1 MSTVAASPGNL
12 PVVIA
17 TCPLCHGSERR
28 ELVRL
33 PSMQWMRC
41 ACGLIYKHREQ
52 PATTTEALYAEDY
65 FTSAGYGRRRLRRI
79 AKSRHQIL
87 DALAHTTPGPLL
99 DIGCSMGYA
108 LEAAAS
114 LGLPA
119 AGTDV
124 SDYAVEQCRKLG
136 FRAERGTLDALPFAD
151 AEFAVVTMKHVLEHT
166 PDPRGALAEV
176 RRVLRPG
183 GALFIAIPDARY
195 HKAQRNPA
203 TSGFY
208 LPERGGT
215 EHFVY
220 YEPRTLT
227 QLLRECGF
235 RTVRVHPLLVQPGAK
250 PLVKLSQLLFAPLR
264 ALGQWLAEE
273 LHLRKEFWLVAIRD

>member
-1 MSTVAASPGNL
+1 
-12 PVVIA
+12 
-17 TCPLCHGSERR
+17 
-28 ELVRL
+28 
-33 PSMQWMRC
+33 
-41 ACGLIYKHREQ
+41 
-52 PATTTEALYAEDY
+52 
-65 FTSAGYGRRRLRRI
+65 
-79 AKSRHQIL
+79 
-87 DALAHTTPGPLL
+87 
-99 DIGCSMGYA
+99 MGYA

-124 SDYAVEQCRKLG
+124 SDYAVAQCRKLG

-151 AEFAVVTMKHVLEHT
+151 AEFAIVTMKHVLEHT
-166 PDPRGALAEV
+166 PEPRRALAEA

-195 HKAQRNPA
+195 HKAQRSPA
-203 TSGFY
+203 TSGCY
-208 LPERGGT
+208 LPARGGT

-220 YEPRTLT
+220 YEPQTLAK
-227 QLLRECGF
+227 LLGECGF

-250 PLVKLSQLLFAPLR
+250 PQVRFAQMLFAPLR
-264 ALGQWLAEE
+264 LLGQWLAEA